1 MKKVFSNDG
10 VFAATAYI
18 SWICLLISAVILIA
32 CYIMTKKIDNL
43 QSVISNLLFATSTI
57 CLYVSY
63 KRHSKNVMKG
73 MMGALLGFLV
83 MDALEQLLFVDLS
96 NTFQII
102 IQIVYLV
109 LTIALFSIHFLIN
122 SKHTPSEGKTKL
134 FRLITVMIVIIQIIW
149 AVQLIKLYSILLGA
163 VIVIVLVAGY
173 ISMVLV
179 INCVETRLDIYRQD
193 RSEAGWTEEKGYPEG
208 YVHEYEKNHK

>member
-1 MKKVFSNDG
+1 VKKLFSNDRF
-10 VFAATAYI
+10 FAITAYA
-18 SWICLLISAVILIA
+18 SWICLLVSAVILLA

-73 MMGALLGFLV
+73 MMGALLGFVV
-83 MDALEQLLFVDLS
+83 MDALEQLLFIDLS
-96 NTFQII
+96 NAFQSVVQVI
-102 IQIVYLV
+102 YLA
-109 LTIALFSIHFLIN
+109 LTIALFTVHFLIN

-149 AVQLIKLYSILLGA
+149 AFQLIKLYSILLGA
-163 VIVIVLVAGY
+163 VIVVVLVAGY
-173 ISMVLV
+173 ICMVLV

-208 YVHEYEKNHK
+208 YVHEYQKNQK